1 MPLPYNPDMPVY
13 QDVEALGH
21 EIIPVEDVADLT
33 KAQRVLVEYFKK
45 KTAGKRFANRTDLN
59 PMEIVKYIPNVI
71 LFDLVY
77 DAKGAV
83 EDVNFRL
90 FGTEVSDFYGDWTGK
105 SLKGDGLNET
115 HPESNLRLLKEINF
129 ILDTNKSIT
138 TVTKH
143 YSKDRPFIQIDTL
156 KIPFSQDGDTID
168 MIFMFFEQ
176 SSER

>member
-1 MPLPYNPDMPVY
+1 MPLPYNPDMPAY

-21 EIIPVEDVADLT
+21 KISPVEDHVDLT
-33 KAQRVLVEYFKK
+33 KAQRVLVEYFEK
-45 KTAGKRFANRTDLN
+45 KTDGKRFANRADLN

-71 LFDLVY
+71 LFGLIY
-77 DAKGAV
+77 DDEGQV
-83 EDVNFRL
+83 DDVVFRL
-90 FGTEVSDFYGDWTGK
+90 FGTAVADFYGDWTGK

-129 ILDTNKSIT
+129 ILDTRKSIT
-138 TVTKH
+138 TVSKH

-176 SSER
+176 SSEC